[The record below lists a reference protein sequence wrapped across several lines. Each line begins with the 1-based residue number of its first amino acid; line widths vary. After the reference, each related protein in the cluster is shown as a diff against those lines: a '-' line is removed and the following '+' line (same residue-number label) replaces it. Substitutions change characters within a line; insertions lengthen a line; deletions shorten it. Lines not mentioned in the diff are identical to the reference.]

1 MRPIRLIGTLV
12 ACLAATSCISQAKY
26 DEAVDTAQLYQR
38 QAHDSSEYIAQLQ
51 AENASL
57 RTSMEQ
63 RPAMEEGV
71 IDAAYTADID
81 ERLASLQGLLNGMG
95 QVSDQVT
102 VLDVEGGYGFSVS
115 DSVLFTSG
123 SAEIS
128 QDGQALLIKLAG
140 SIAQGDFERIWI
152 RGHTDSDKVLKAS
165 TLQRYPHGN
174 LQLSS
179 DRSLQVAIILANRGG
194 LPMSKMA
201 IAGMGPTLPVAS
213 NDTPEGKSSNRRVEI
228 FIIEDSAAAE

>member
-51 AENASL
+51 AENAGL

-81 ERLASLQGLLNGMG
+81 ERLASLQGLLHGMG
-95 QVSDQVT
+95 RGSDQVT

-123 SAEIS
+123 SAAIS
-128 QDGQALLIKLAG
+128 TDGQALLINLAG
-140 SIAQGDFERIWI
+140 SIAQGDFQRIWI
-152 RGHTDSDKVLKAS
+152 RGHSDSDKVTKPS
-165 TLQRYPHGN
+165 TLERFPHGN

-179 DRSLQVAIILANRGG
+179 DRALEVAALLANRGG

-201 IAGMGPTLPVAS
+201 IAGLGSSMPVAS
-213 NDTPEGKSSNRRVEI
+213 NDTPEGKSSNRRVEL
-228 FIIEDSAAAE
+228 FIIEDSPAAK

>member
-1 MRPIRLIGTLV
+1 MRPIRLIGTLL
-12 ACLAATSCISQAKY
+12 ACLAAASCVTQAKY
-26 DEAVDTAQLYQR
+26 DEALDTAQLYQR
-38 QAHDSSEYIAQLQ
+38 SAHDNAEYIAQLQ
-51 AENASL
+51 AENAGL
-57 RTSMEQ
+57 RSSMDESMPMQ
-63 RPAMEEGV
+63 EGV

-95 QVSDQVT
+95 RGSDQVT

-123 SAEIS
+123 SAVIS
-128 QDGQALLIKLAG
+128 TDGQALLISLAG
-140 SIAQGDFERIWI
+140 SIAKGDFQRIWI
-152 RGHTDSDKVLKAS
+152 RGHSDSDKVTKAS

-179 DRSLQVAIILANRGG
+179 DRALEVAALLANRGG

-201 IAGMGPTLPVAS
+201 IAGLGSSLPVAS
-213 NDTPEGKSSNRRVEI
+213 NATPEGKSSNRRVEI
-228 FIIEDSAAAE
+228 FVIEDSVEAK